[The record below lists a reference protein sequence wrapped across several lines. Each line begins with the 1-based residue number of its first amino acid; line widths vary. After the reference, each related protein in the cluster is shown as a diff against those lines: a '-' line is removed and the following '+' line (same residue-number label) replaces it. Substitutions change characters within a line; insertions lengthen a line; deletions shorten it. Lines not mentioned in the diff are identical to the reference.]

1 MIRFLFHLVLML
13 HLVSCSPNTNKSSIR
28 QGDILFQEGHCGDF
42 CQAIKDVTVGYQGK
56 MFTHNG
62 LVVQEEDSLFV
73 VEAVFAGVV
82 KTPLKDFLNRH
93 VDEAGKPRAMI
104 GRLKPEFQYCI
115 PRAVSF
121 VNSRL
126 GKTYDKAFDF
136 NNDAYYCSELLYFA
150 FVDSIGNPLFTPEP
164 MTFKSPKSDSI
175 SALWKNYF
183 KELDLA
189 IPEGELGINPGLMS
203 RSKIVEMKTL

>member
-1 MIRFLFHLVLML
+1 MIRYVCFLILFVGT
-13 HLVSCSPNTNKSSIR
+13 VSCSPKENNFTIR
-28 QGDILFQEGHCGDF
+28 EGDILFQEGHCGDF
-42 CQAIKDVTVGYQGK
+42 CQAIKDVTVGYEGK

-82 KTPLKDFLNRH
+82 KTPLNEFLNRY

-115 PRAVSF
+115 PQAVNF
-121 VNSRL
+121 AKGKL
-126 GKTYDKAFDF
+126 GKSYDKTFDF

-150 FVDSIGNPLFTPEP
+150 FVDSIGASIFTPEP
-164 MTFKSPKSDSI
+164 MTFKSPESDSI
-175 SALWKNYF
+175 SALWQRYF
-183 KELDLA
+183 QELNLTV
-189 IPEGELGINPGLMS
+189 PEGELGINPGLMS
-203 RSKIVEMKTL
+203 RSVRIEIRVL